1 MDFSPSFKNINPTT
15 SMTMLY
21 CTYARLRSIQNPKGY
36 STELLLKYPMIVDGL
51 IWVIWLSYWAVV
63 ERTIGNIPLTISVN
77 FPDPLWGALL
87 IIPWVVFL
95 FGVLIVGVYIIVLLV
110 LKSKK
115 GGHKKRKKG
124 QIDTQ
129 TSLATGP
136 SVTNQ
141 SSILT
146 LQTSLMNAKKA
157 VKAYRLSAEKKFI
170 IIIFSFWC
178 QW

>member
-1 MDFSPSFKNINPTT
+1 
-15 SMTMLY
+15 MTMLY
-21 CTYARLRSIQNPKGY
+21 CTYARLRSIQNPRGY
-36 STELLLKYPMIVDGL
+36 AKEFLLRYPMIIDGL
-51 IWVIWLSYWAVV
+51 IWVIWLSYWAAVA
-63 ERTIGNIPLTISVN
+63 RTIGNAPLTLNVN
-77 FPDPLWGALL
+77 YPDPVWGSLL

-95 FGVLIVGVYIIVLLV
+95 FGVLIVGGYIIVLLV

-115 GGHKKRKKG
+115 GGHKKHKKG
-124 QIDTQ
+124 GLMMQA
-129 TSLATGP
+129 SLATGP

-157 VKAYRLSAEKKFI
+157 IKAYRLSAETKFI
-170 IIIFSFWC
+170 IIIISFWC